1 MPVKFLIAKNLNEG
15 MLTGLYTHFA
25 HICSKSG
32 KRLLPVENRCEGEND
47 DQPALLRG
55 NTGGMS
61 RAACRVKPAAH
72 DVLAHRARLVARDG
86 LGFPDLP

>member
-1 MPVKFLIAKNLNEG
+1 MPVKFLIAENLNKS

-25 HICSKSG
+25 HICSKTR

-47 DQPALLRG
+47 DQPALFRG

-61 RAACRVKPAAH
+61 RAACRAKLVAH
-72 DVLAHRARLVARDG
+72 DALVHRVRLIARDAP
-86 LGFPDLP
+86 GFPDLP